1 MPAETPLPRA
11 QRHPRYR
18 RTAWRVPPSAP
29 KGHPEPSLSRAAQL
43 CAQPVSGQARGRVV
57 PVLSWPTCN
66 SHTSG

>member
-29 KGHPEPSLSRAAQL
+29 KGHPEPFPGQLSYAPSQCQDRPEA
-43 CAQPVSGQARGRVV
+43 VSSQ
-57 PVLSWPTCN
+57 C
-66 SHTSG
+66 